1 MKFLSFFI
9 FIFLIFPSNLFAQ
22 NKIIKACSDN
32 RGEYPNINF
41 VKGKTFG
48 VWVDIIN
55 EALVRLK
62 SENEKYNYSLSI
74 TGIPITKCQSE
85 LIKGKYD
92 IMLTS
97 SYNKRRSSF
106 FYFPPGSEKENK
118 PCSSPFKFACNGFVV
133 ISPKKINNE
142 ENKYVFNG
150 KIDHLPDL
158 VFIDKGRTIMG
169 DLEEKGIVPEVSE
182 KIEVSI
188 NRMLKEGGVAI
199 TSVHTGI
206 TLLQDAKY
214 SDKIILQKIPLNI
227 TSYYIPFSKKSK
239 FTEDERLLFWK
250 SITAVSKDKNFL
262 AKINNQYK

>member
-1 MKFLSFFI
+1 MKFLSFLI
-9 FIFLIFPSNLFAQ
+9 FIIFILPLNIFAQ
-22 NKIIKACSDN
+22 NKVIKACSDN

-48 VWVDIIN
+48 IWVDIIN
-55 EALVRLK
+55 EALIRLK
-62 SENEKYNYSLSI
+62 IDNEKHNYSLSI

-92 IMLTS
+92 VMITS
-97 SYNKRRSSF
+97 SYNTRRASF
-106 FYFPPGSEKENK
+106 FYFPPGSDKENK

-133 ISPKKINNE
+133 ISPKKVNNE
-142 ENKYVFNG
+142 DNKYVFNG
-150 KIDHLPDL
+150 KIENLPDL
-158 VFIDKGRTIMG
+158 VFIDKGRMIMG

-182 KIEVSI
+182 KIDVSI

-206 TLLQDAKY
+206 TMLQDAKY
-214 SDKIILQKIPLNI
+214 SDKITLQKIPLSI

-239 FTEDERLLFWK
+239 FTEEERLSFWK
-250 SITAVSKDKNFL
+250 SISAVSNDKTFL